1 MLRIIEKQFRKPSG
15 LLGKIVSI
23 IMQKG
28 YGKAYNRIIDSLEIK
43 EKEHVFEI
51 GYGHGLGI
59 KKILANTNCFVS
71 GIDYSKLMN
80 KLATKR
86 NKKNVNNG
94 KVKLYYGDFLDY
106 EMKPD
111 LYDKIYFLNVIYFW
125 DKLEVP
131 FSKINV
137 GLKEKGIFSFYM
149 DHPDELSRQGF
160 MKEDLFNKY
169 TIDEVIEKLKTSGF
183 NKIDYQQDKMGYFV
197 KCMK

>member
-1 MLRIIEKQFRKPSG
+1 MLRIIEKQFRQPSG
-15 LLGKIVSI
+15 FLGKIVSI

-28 YGKAYNRIIDSLEIK
+28 YSKAYTRIIDSLEIK

-59 KKILANTNCFVS
+59 KKILVNTNCFVS

-80 KLATKR
+80 KLASKR
-86 NKKNVNNG
+86 NKKNINNG

-106 EMKPD
+106 KIKPD
-111 LYDKIYFLNVIYFW
+111 LYNKIYFLNILYFW

-131 FSKINV
+131 LTKINV
-137 GLKEKGIFSFYM
+137 GLKEKGIFCFYM

-169 TIDEVIEKLKTSGF
+169 TIDVVIEKLRFSGF